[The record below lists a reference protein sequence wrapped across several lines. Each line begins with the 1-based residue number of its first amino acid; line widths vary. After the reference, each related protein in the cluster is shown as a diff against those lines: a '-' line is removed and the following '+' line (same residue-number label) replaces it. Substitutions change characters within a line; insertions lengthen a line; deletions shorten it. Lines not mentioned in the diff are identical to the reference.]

1 MLVAEYA
8 ATIIEKENEK
18 MKKILAL
25 LLALCMIFALA
36 ACGQQA
42 APAEQPAAEAPA
54 AEEPAAEAPAAEE
67 PAADEITLDVIICQY
82 GPNTQEW
89 FLGSGMNGTN
99 FVDKFEAENPGIKL
113 NLEVVSWN
121 DVYTVVDTRIAAGNA
136 PDILNIDVFANY
148 ATDGLLMP
156 VSEYCPEELYN
167 DFFPSFIAQSVIDD
181 TVWAVPDL
189 ASARA
194 MFYNVD
200 MLNEVGVEVPT
211 TWSELEDV
219 SQAIIDFYN
228 GEVYPWGVD
237 MTTDE
242 GQAAFAY
249 YTWGNGGGFV
259 DAAGNWAV
267 NSPENVEAIKFAVDL
282 VNKGFTN
289 PNPATQTRYDLQ
301 DMFAAGKMAMLI
313 APNQLPTYV
322 ADKGG
327 TINMATANIPAADG
341 KTSSSVGV
349 MDRIMAFKDD
359 SAPDQAARNE
369 AIGKFLTFFY
379 NPENY
384 VGWVSMEGF
393 LPAVNSAVE
402 ALVAAD
408 PSFEAWLDVLG
419 GCQFYPTAKAEW
431 DQVKQGV
438 IAAEQAALTGAD
450 VQAELDAL
458 QAQLG

>member
-1 MLVAEYA
+1 
-8 ATIIEKENEK
+8 
-18 MKKILAL
+18 MKKILAIA
-25 LLALCMIFALA
+25 LALCMVLSLGAAAFA
-36 ACGQQA
+36 
-42 APAEQPAAEAPA
+42 
-54 AEEPAAEAPAAEE
+54 
-67 PAADEITLDVIICQY
+67 DDDITLDVIICQY

-89 FLGSGMNGTN
+89 FLGKGMNGTN

-121 DVYTVVDTRIAAGNA
+121 DVYTVVDTRIAAGQA

-148 ATDGLLMP
+148 ANEGLLEP
-156 VSEYCPEELYN
+156 VSQWCPEELYN
-167 DFFPSFIAQSVIDD
+167 DFFPSFIDQSVIDG

-194 MFYNVD
+194 LFYNVD
-200 MLNEVGVEVPT
+200 MFEEVGIEVPT
-211 TWSELEDV
+211 TWAELEDA
-219 SQAIIDFYN
+219 SQAIIDFYD
-228 GEVYPWGVD
+228 GEVYPWGID

-259 DAAGNWAV
+259 DADGNWAV
-267 NSPENVEAIKFAVDL
+267 NSPENVEAIEYAIGL
-282 VNKGFTN
+282 INKGYTN
-289 PNPATQTRYDLQ
+289 PSPATQTRYDLQ
-301 DMFAAGKMAMLI
+301 DMFAAGKLAMVI

-327 TINMATANIPAADG
+327 SINLATANIPANEG
-341 KTSSSVGV
+341 KSSSSVGV
-349 MDRIMAFKDD
+349 MDRVMAFKDE
-359 SAPDQAARNE
+359 SAPDQAKRDE
-369 AIGKFLTFFY
+369 AIGKFAEFFY

-393 LPAVNSAVE
+393 LPAVNSAVG
-402 ALVAAD
+402 ALVEAD
-408 PSFEAWLDVLG
+408 PSFDAWLDVLG

-438 IAAEQAALTGAD
+438 IAAEQNALTGAS

-458 QAQLG
+458 QAALVG

>member
-1 MLVAEYA
+1 
-8 ATIIEKENEK
+8 
-18 MKKILAL
+18 MKKKLFAL
-25 LLALCMIFALA
+25 FLIVALMLCMI
-36 ACGQQA
+36 
-42 APAEQPAAEAPA
+42 PAAFA
-54 AEEPAAEAPAAEE
+54 AD
-67 PAADEITLDVIICQY
+67 DEITLDVIICQY
-82 GPNTQEW
+82 GPNTNEW
-89 FLGSGMNGTN
+89 FLGKGMDGSN
-99 FVDKFEAENPGIKL
+99 FVEKFEAANPGIKL
-113 NLEVVSWN
+113 NLDVVSWN
-121 DVYTVVDTRIAAGNA
+121 DVYTEVDTRIANNNA

-148 ATDGLLMP
+148 ANEGLLLP
-156 VSEYCPEELYN
+156 VKDYCPDDLFG
-167 DFFPSFIAQSVIDD
+167 DFFPSFIDQSIIDD

-194 MFYNVD
+194 LFYNVD
-200 MLNEVGVEVPT
+200 ILNEVGVEVPT
-211 TWSELEDV
+211 TWAELQDV
-219 SQAIIDFYN
+219 SQAIIDYYD
-228 GEVYPWGVD
+228 GEIYPWGID

-259 DAAGNWAV
+259 DANGDWAV
-267 NSPENVEAIKFAVDL
+267 NSAENVEAIQFAISL
-282 VNKGFTN
+282 VNDGFTN

-301 DMFAAGKMAMLI
+301 DMFAAGKLAMVI

-327 TINMATANIPAADG
+327 EINMATAGLPANEG
-341 KTSSSVGV
+341 KASSSVGV
-349 MDRIMAFKDD
+349 MDRVMAFKDD

-369 AIGKFLTFFY
+369 AIGKFLKFFY
-379 NPENY
+379 DPENY

-438 IAAEQAALTGAD
+438 IAAEQNALTGAD

-458 QAQLG
+458 QAELTK

>member
-1 MLVAEYA
+1 
-8 ATIIEKENEK
+8 
-18 MKKILAL
+18 MKKLIAL
-25 LLALCMIFALA
+25 LLVMALA
-36 ACGQQA
+36 FSMVACATPAPAASEPAA
-42 APAEQPAAEAPA
+42 APAAEPAEAPA
-54 AEEPAAEAPAAEE
+54 EEAPAAAAE
-67 PAADEITLDVIICQY
+67 PITLDVIICQY

-89 FLGSGMNGTN
+89 FLGTGMNGTN
-99 FVDKFEAENPGIKL
+99 FVDKFEAENPGITL

-121 DVYTVVDTRIAAGNA
+121 DVYTVVDTRIANNQA

-148 ATDGLLMP
+148 ANEGLLMP
-156 VSEYCPEELYN
+156 VSEYCPDELFA
-167 DFFPSFIAQSVIDD
+167 DFFPSFIEQSVIDG
-181 TVWAVPDL
+181 TCWAVPDL

-200 MLNEVGVEVPT
+200 MFEEVGIEVPT
-211 TWSELEDV
+211 TWSELKDAC
-219 SQAIIDFYN
+219 QAIVDYY
-228 GEVYPWGVD
+228 GGDVYPWGID

-249 YTWGNGGGFV
+249 YTWGNDGGFV
-259 DAAGNWAV
+259 DADGNWAV
-267 NSPENVEAIKFAVDL
+267 NSAANAEAVQFALDL
-282 VNKGFTN
+282 IDAGYTN

-301 DMFAAGKMAMLI
+301 DMFATGKLAMVI

-327 TINMATANIPAADG
+327 TINMATANIPANDG

-349 MDRIMAFKDD
+349 MDRVMAFKDE
-359 SAPDQAARNE
+359 AVEDQAARNE

-419 GCQFYPTAKAEW
+419 GCKFYPTAMAEW
-431 DQVKQGV
+431 DTVKQGV
-438 IAAEQAALTGAD
+438 ISVQQNALSGAD

-458 QAQLG
+458 QTNLAG

>member
-1 MLVAEYA
+1 
-8 ATIIEKENEK
+8 
-18 MKKILAL
+18 MKKIFAIA
-25 LLALCMIFALA
+25 LALCMVFSLCATSFAD
-36 ACGQQA
+36 
-42 APAEQPAAEAPA
+42 
-54 AEEPAAEAPAAEE
+54 
-67 PAADEITLDVIICQY
+67 DEITLDVIICQY

-89 FLGSGMNGTN
+89 FLGKGMNGTN

-113 NLEVVSWN
+113 NLEVISWN
-121 DVYTVVDTRIAAGNA
+121 DVATVVDTRIAAGQA
-136 PDILNIDVFANY
+136 PDVLNIDVFAAY
-148 ATDGLLMP
+148 ATDGLLEP
-156 VSEYCPEELYN
+156 VSQWCPEELYN
-167 DFFPSFIAQSVIDD
+167 DFFPSFIDQSVIDG

-194 MFYNVD
+194 LFYNVD
-200 MLNEVGVEVPT
+200 MFEEVGIEVPT
-211 TWSELEDV
+211 TWAELEDAA
-219 SQAIIDFYN
+219 QAIVDFYD
-228 GEVYPWGVD
+228 GEVYPWGID

-259 DAAGNWAV
+259 DADGNWAV
-267 NSPENVEAIKFAVDL
+267 NSAENVEAIEYAIGL

-301 DMFAAGKMAMLI
+301 DMFAAGKLAMVI

-327 TINMATANIPAADG
+327 SINLATANIPANEG
-341 KTSSSVGV
+341 KSSSSVGV
-349 MDRIMAFKDD
+349 MDRIMAFKDE
-359 SAPDQAARNE
+359 SAPDQAKRDE
-369 AIGKFLTFFY
+369 AIGKFAEFFY

-393 LPAVNSAVE
+393 LPAVNSAVG
-402 ALVAAD
+402 ALVEAD
-408 PSFEAWLDVLG
+408 PSFQAWLDVLG

-438 IAAEQAALTGAD
+438 IAAEQNALTGAS

-458 QAQLG
+458 QAALVG

>member
-148 ATDGLLMP
+148 ATDGLLLP
-156 VSEYCPEELYN
+156 VSEYCPEELFN

-259 DAAGNWAV
+259 DADGNWAV